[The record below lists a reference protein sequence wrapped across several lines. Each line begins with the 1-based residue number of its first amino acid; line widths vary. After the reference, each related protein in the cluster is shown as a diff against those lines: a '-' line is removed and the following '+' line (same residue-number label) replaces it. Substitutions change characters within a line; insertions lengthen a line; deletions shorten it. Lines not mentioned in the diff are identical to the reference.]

1 MSSNLVDTVKL
12 LPLAE
17 RIELVEA
24 LWESIT
30 QDGYEPPLTPEQ
42 ATELDRRLDAHQRNP
57 DDVVSW
63 ESIKE
68 DLLNRRS

>member
-1 MSSNLVDTVKL
+1 MSSNLVDTVKC

-30 QDGYEPPLTPEQ
+30 QEGYEPPLTPEQ
-42 ATELDRRLDAHQRNP
+42 AAELDRRLEAHRRNP
-57 DDVVSW
+57 NDVVSW

-68 DLLNRRS
+68 DLSSRQS

>member
-1 MSSNLVDTVKL
+1 MSSNFVDTAKR

-30 QDGYEPPLTPEQ
+30 QEGYEPSLTPEQ
-42 ATELDRRLDAHQRNP
+42 ADELDRRVEAHRRSPN
-57 DDVVSW
+57 DVVAW
-63 ESIKE
+63 EFIEKE
-68 DLLNRRS
+68 LMNRRS

>member
-1 MSSNLVDTVKL
+1 MSSTFVDTVKR

-24 LWESIT
+24 LWESIA
-30 QDGYEPPLTPEQ
+30 QEGYEPPLTPEQ
-42 ATELDRRLDAHQRNP
+42 AAELDRRLEAHRRNP
-57 DDVVSW
+57 NDVVSW

-68 DLLNRRS
+68 DLSSRQS

>member
-1 MSSNLVDTVKL
+1 MDTAKR

-30 QDGYEPPLTPEQ
+30 QEGYEPSLTPEQ
-42 ATELDRRLDAHQRNP
+42 ADELDRRVEAHQRNP
-57 DDVVSW
+57 NDVVAW
-63 ESIKE
+63 EFIEKE
-68 DLLNRRS
+68 LMNRRS